1 MLVWSCL
8 EWREL
13 VSSSPSSWQFPRTK
27 GQLTLEWDELLC
39 FGKKQNSNKCRRN
52 RGNWQELF
60 LEYTKA
66 RDCLYSILWGTNQ
79 HNIHLLIMVNKYW
92 LSALCQPL
100 MGHLEMQ
107 IWTWQ
112 TRIFWGCLPKSMR
125 DRYLVKAVMLE
136 SCEEV
141 RYKSLQEC
149 LRQWDHCVPRLVFAF
164 LLLIIQL
171 YLFESDLWQEKRKD
185 EAGARK

>member
-66 RDCLYSILWGTNQ
+66 RDYLYSILWGTNH

-92 LSALCQPL
+92 LSPLCQPL
-100 MGHLEMQ
+100 MGHLEMW

-112 TRIFWGCLPKSMR
+112 TRIFLGVFQSRWETGTWWRQLCL
-125 DRYLVKAVMLE
+125 KAVRRCVINRCRNAWDSETTVCLGLCLL
-136 SCEEV
+136 SC
-141 RYKSLQEC
+141 Y
-149 LRQWDHCVPRLVFAF
+149 W
-164 LLLIIQL
+164 
-171 YLFESDLWQEKRKD
+171 
-185 EAGARK
+185 